1 MTATTVTYSLCTCDD
16 GQHEYPD
23 RPAADL
29 MQPDRASAERLGV
42 YIAGSIPRHLIRRTA
57 LVTVDVIVNPAER
70 VAS

>member
-1 MTATTVTYSLCTCDD
+1 MTTSTVAYSMCTCDD

-29 MQPDRASAERLGV
+29 MQPDRAAAEREGA
-42 YIAGSIPRHLIRRTA
+42 YIPGSIPRHLIRRTA